1 MAEHK
6 LELRENV
13 GATDEFKVT
22 PWEVSGA
29 IDYDKLT
36 RQFGTSRITP
46 ELKER
51 LHKDYGS
58 GLHHMLRR
66 DFFFSHRD
74 LDLVLKDHEQGK
86 GFFLYTGRKPS
97 KGMHIGHL
105 VPMVLTKWLQE
116 RFKCNLYIEITD
128 DEGFLHKKYE
138 WEDVQAAAKDNV
150 LDIIALGF
158 DPERTFIFRNTEY
171 VRNVYPL
178 LLKAARKVTG
188 STVKAVFG
196 FDDSTNVGLSMYPVY
211 QTIPTFFEKKRC
223 LIPCA
228 IDQDPYWRIQRD
240 IAEGLG
246 YYKTAAIHSK
256 FMPPLQGVTG
266 KMSSSAGQET
276 AILLTDDEKT
286 VKNKINKYAF
296 SGGRPS
302 VEEHRKLGGDPD
314 IDVPYQWLSIMF
326 EPDDAKLKQVHDDY
340 RSGKMLSGEMKALLI
355 EKINAFLRDFR
366 EGKKG
371 AAKDVDT
378 FMYKGKLAK
387 EMWART
393 YE

>member
-1 MAEHK
+1 MAEEK
-6 LELRENV
+6 FR
-13 GATDEFKVT
+13 VT

-29 IDYDKLT
+29 IDYEKLI

-51 LHKDYGS
+51 LQHDG
-58 GLHHMLRR
+58 GIHHMLRR
-66 DFFFSHRD
+66 DFVFSHRD

-86 GFFLYTGRKPS
+86 GFFLYTGRGPS
-97 KGMHIGHL
+97 KSMHIGHL
-105 VPMVLTKWLQE
+105 VPLVFTKWLQE

-128 DEGFLHKKYE
+128 DEKFLYRREYE
-138 WEDVQAAAKDNV
+138 WSEVQKNARDNIS
-150 LDIIALGF
+150 DIIAVGF
-158 DPERTFIFRNTEY
+158 DPERTFIFKDSEY

-178 LLKAARKVTG
+178 LMKTARKITG

-196 FDDSTNVGLSMYPVY
+196 FDDSTNIGMSFYPAY
-211 QTIPTFFEKKRC
+211 QVVPSFFEKKRC

-228 IDQDPYWRIQRD
+228 IDQDPYWRVQRD
-240 IAEGLG
+240 VAEGLG
-246 YYKTAAIHSK
+246 YYKTAAIHTK
-256 FMPPLQGVTG
+256 FLPPLQGVSG

-276 AILLTDDEKT
+276 AVLLTDDEKT

-296 SGGRPS
+296 SGGQPT
-302 VEEHRKLGGDPD
+302 VEEHRKLGGNPD

-326 EPDDAKLKQVHDDY
+326 EPDDAKLKRIHDDY
-340 RSGKMLSGEMKALLI
+340 RSGKLLTGEMKMLLI
-355 EKINAFLRDFR
+355 ERINAFLSDFR
-366 EGKKG
+366 EKKKK
-371 AAKDVDT
+371 AEKDVDT